1 MVGVWVAGRRM
12 ARSIVSGVRA
22 GSWWGVGNLIEGLH
36 AGGGGRPKDEGLLK
50 CDWWWREIGGRN
62 ANIGAG

>member
-1 MVGVWVAGRRM
+1 MAGVWVAGRRM

-22 GSWWGVGNLIEGLH
+22 GSWWGVGNLIEGWL

-50 CDWWWREIGGRN
+50 
-62 ANIGAG
+62 